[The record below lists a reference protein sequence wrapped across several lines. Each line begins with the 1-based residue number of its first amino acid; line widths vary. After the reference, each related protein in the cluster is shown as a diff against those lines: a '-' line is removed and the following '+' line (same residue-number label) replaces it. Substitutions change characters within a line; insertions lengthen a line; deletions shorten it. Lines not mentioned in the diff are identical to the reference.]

1 MNNQQGKRTCLCI
14 LAAVGVMLLIT
25 TAVAQREPNQTNEGG
40 RDVTILVTVHAHNDR
55 TRALADRLKP
65 EDFSVREDDRPQRII
80 SVKRPAEAPPVI
92 AVLIQ
97 DDLVSH
103 VSNEIRGIKDFIRR
117 LPEGARVMTGYLSA
131 GSLRVTQDF
140 TTDRERAADSLRI
153 LLSSGSASPFNPYV
167 EVLEA
172 LRRFDSQPGGRRMV
186 LMVSDGLDV
195 SRGFRS
201 ASPMLSMDLDRAIN
215 EAQRRGISVF
225 AMYAPSVGL
234 TARSHRAMSYG
245 QGSLVRI
252 ADETGGDAYFS
263 GTDFVSFDPYF
274 REFTELLGRQ
284 WLLTYRSTNVET
296 GFRKIE
302 VKTDYELELL
312 HPAGYRLRSKDVPRP

>member
-1 MNNQQGKRTCLCI
+1 MINKRVSLCLCA
-14 LAAVGVMLLIT
+14 LAGVAVLLLIT
-25 TAVAQREPNQTNEGG
+25 NAPGQREADQTDQAG

-80 SVKRPAEAPPVI
+80 SVKRSAEAPPVI

-117 LPEGARVMTGYLSA
+117 LPEGSRVMTGYLTV

-153 LLSSGSASPFNPYV
+153 VLSSASAAPFNPYI

-172 LRRFDSQPGGRRMV
+172 LRRFDSQPAGRRMV

-201 ASPMLSMDLDRAIN
+201 ASPMLSMDLERAIY
-215 EAQRRGISVF
+215 EAQRRGIAVF
-225 AMYAPSVGL
+225 AMYAPTVGL
-234 TARSHRAMSYG
+234 TARSHLAMTYG
-245 QGSLVRI
+245 QGSLNRI

-274 REFTELLGRQ
+274 REYTELLGRQ
-284 WLLTYRSTNVET
+284 WLITYRSTNLEPGV
-296 GFRKIE
+296 RKIG
-302 VKTDYELELL
+302 VKTDYDLELL
-312 HPAGYRLRSKDVPRP
+312 HPAGYRLRSKDIPRP